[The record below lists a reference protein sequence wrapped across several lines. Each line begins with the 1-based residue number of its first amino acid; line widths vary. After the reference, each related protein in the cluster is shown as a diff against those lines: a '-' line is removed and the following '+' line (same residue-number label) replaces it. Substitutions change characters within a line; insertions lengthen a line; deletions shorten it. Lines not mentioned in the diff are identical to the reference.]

1 MLQDAVPW
9 GKFNWPHTH
18 RVNLNM
24 NCAGWGRSVV
34 RTHGSSTSCTSGS
47 CRSTRLPI
55 FACSARTPQ
64 SQYSPPASPASHPL
78 LLPCFLLLKC
88 CFMSPGKQLDMKL
101 SLFSVCLCV
110 RDRQQHMCVCVCI
123 WCVHKIFLNWSL
135 QHKSN
140 KIKSFLPGDK
150 WQSHRRSRQRQQA
163 ARSSQKDAPCKLLSI
178 NLFTLKPC
186 QRAVS
191 RLPGPGRRN
200 TKDLWQIAEILA
212 AAQLEQLLQPERFNC
227 LPDNLE
233 STQSSVFVC
242 VCVCEY
248 APPPLARCYQATGT
262 MIWYQHLASYRPLEN
277 GIAAQTNRT
286 EHTQHS

>member
-1 MLQDAVPW
+1 MFVYFTNKQIILKTIWMLQDAVPW

-110 RDRQQHMCVCVCI
+110 CVRDRQRHMCVCVCAFD
-123 WCVHKIFLNWSL
+123 VFT
-135 QHKSN
+135 KS
-140 KIKSFLPGDK
+140 S
-150 WQSHRRSRQRQQA
+150 
-163 ARSSQKDAPCKLLSI
+163 
-178 NLFTLKPC
+178 
-186 QRAVS
+186 
-191 RLPGPGRRN
+191 
-200 TKDLWQIAEILA
+200 
-212 AAQLEQLLQPERFNC
+212 
-227 LPDNLE
+227 
-233 STQSSVFVC
+233 
-242 VCVCEY
+242 
-248 APPPLARCYQATGT
+248 
-262 MIWYQHLASYRPLEN
+262 
-277 GIAAQTNRT
+277 
-286 EHTQHS
+286 